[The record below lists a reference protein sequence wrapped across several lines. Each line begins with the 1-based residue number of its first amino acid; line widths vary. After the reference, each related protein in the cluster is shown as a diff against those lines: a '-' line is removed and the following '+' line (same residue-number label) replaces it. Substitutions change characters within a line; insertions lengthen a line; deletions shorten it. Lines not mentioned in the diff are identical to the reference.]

1 MAQFGMQAPAGRQKK
16 ASGLNVYTALAALAC
31 VSLAV
36 ACAVIFMYGS
46 RVGKDGNALGLQEPG
61 KIQLPKP

>member
-36 ACAVIFMYGS
+36 ACAVVFMYGS
-46 RVGKDGNALGLQEPG
+46 RIGKDGQSWSIQEEG
-61 KIQLPKP
+61 NIKLPK

>member
-36 ACAVIFMYGS
+36 ACAVVFMYGS
-46 RVGKDGNALGLQEPG
+46 RIGKDGQAWSIQEEG
-61 KIQLPKP
+61 SIKLPK

>member
-31 VSLAV
+31 VSLAI
-36 ACAVIFMYGS
+36 ACAVVFMYGS
-46 RVGKDGNALGLQEPG
+46 RIGKDGQAWSLQDEG
-61 KIQLPKP
+61 SIKLPK

>member
-36 ACAVIFMYGS
+36 ACAVVFMYGS
-46 RVGKDGNALGLQEPG
+46 RIGKDGQAWSIQEEG
-61 KIQLPKP
+61 NIKLPK